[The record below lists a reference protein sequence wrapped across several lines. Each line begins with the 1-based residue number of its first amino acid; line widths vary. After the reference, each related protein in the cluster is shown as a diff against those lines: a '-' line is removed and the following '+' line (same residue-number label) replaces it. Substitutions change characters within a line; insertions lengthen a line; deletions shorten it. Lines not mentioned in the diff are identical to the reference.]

1 MNQEQTT
8 RDLSWLKEFENHY
21 IGPYTKE
28 RNGILTCSEKGKIF
42 SLNILAEDISM
53 FKIKLDKGYFPEQST
68 HKKCDYMAVDEIKN
82 ITIFIELKGNKLECA
97 YQQILTTVD
106 ELQKKGLTFKRKYC
120 STITS
125 RRTHA
130 ISNLTSVRILKKKI
144 SGKGVTILS
153 TTNKFSEYNLI
164 KENTQY
170 IIKQI

>member
-53 FKIKLDKGYFPEQST
+53 FKIKLDKGYFSEQST

-82 ITIFIELKGNKLECA
+82 ITIFIELKGKELDCA

-106 ELQKKGLTFKRKYC
+106 ELQKKGLIFKKKYC
-120 STITS
+120 SAITS
-125 RRTHA
+125 KRKHV
-130 ISNLTSVRILKKKI
+130 ISNSASVKALMKQI
-144 SGKGVTILS
+144 SNKGITILN
-153 TTNKFSEYNLI
+153 TTNIISKYNLI

-170 IIKQI
+170 TIKQI